1 MRVNGTGPFWCT
13 LDSGA
18 GGDGFVLDAVIEKM
32 AGLRPAS
39 TGRSFGEGPEV
50 VYDERVLNATLQFD
64 GMRQANPIYTAARVG
79 DALMGWTNKRRWYR
93 SGGGGVAGKLSNWW
107 PNTKPAG

>member
-1 MRVNGTGPFWCT
+1 MR
-13 LDSGA
+13 
-18 GGDGFVLDAVIEKM
+18 
-32 AGLRPAS
+32 
-39 TGRSFGEGPEV
+39 
-50 VYDERVLNATLQFD
+50 YDEYLANGWPIASGPVEGACKNLIK

-79 DALMGWTNKRRWYR
+79 DAVMGWTNKRRWYR